1 VTTGGEVSS
10 DEVNSMLSRCENLM
24 SLVEAGHI
32 SVKGEKYLDMDV
44 NRYFGG
50 YFGSSFID

>member
-1 VTTGGEVSS
+1 
-10 DEVNSMLSRCENLM
+10 MLSRCENLM